1 MKELKPR
8 EKEIYDFIIDF
19 ALKNNYL
26 PSFRDI
32 GDAIGLQSTSSIFG
46 YVDGLRYKGYITQE
60 PGSKRY
66 SVKGLRYVKTNEK
79 LLGEELRK
87 VREGITDEKVLIGYN
102 MAIAICNKY
111 LGESEDKDAV
121 SN

>member
-32 GDAIGLQSTSSIFG
+32 GDAIGLQSLSSIFH
-46 YVDGLRYKGYITQE
+46 YVDGLRVKGYITQE

-66 SVKGLRYVKTNEK
+66 SVKGLRYVNEN
-79 LLGEELRK
+79 LGEELRK

-111 LGESEDKDAV
+111 LGEDKE
-121 SN
+121 

>member
-66 SVKGLRYVKTNEK
+66 SVKGLRYVNEN
-79 LLGEELRK
+79 LGEELRR

-111 LGESEDKDAV
+111 LGESGDKV
-121 SN
+121 

>member
-32 GDAIGLQSTSSIFG
+32 GEAVGLQSLSSIFH
-46 YVDGLRYKGYITQE
+46 YVDGLRVKGYITQE

-66 SVKGLRYVKTNEK
+66 SVKGLRYVNKN
-79 LLGEELRK
+79 LGEELRK
-87 VREGITDEKVLIGYN
+87 VREGITDEKVLIGFN

-111 LGESEDKDAV
+111 LGESEDKE
-121 SN
+121 

>member
-8 EKEIYDFIIDF
+8 EKEICDFIIDF

-32 GDAIGLQSTSSIFG
+32 GDAVGLQSTSSIFH
-46 YVDGLRYKGYITQE
+46 YMDELTYKGYITRN

-66 SVKGLRYVKTNEK
+66 RVKGLRYVNEN
-79 LLGEELRK
+79 LGEELRK
-87 VREGITDEKVLIGYN
+87 VREGITDEKVLIGFN

-111 LGESEDKDAV
+111 LGEE
-121 SN
+121 NGRENRP